1 MIIESVKS
9 LETLQNLIELQ
20 DEVTLLAM
28 VNSLKKS
35 DQAEMLSYILKAI
48 ENRRYE
54 DAKILIE
61 DFIRQSRQVA
71 ISYDPIVSAL
81 KVELHFQEGELNLLR
96 SERDDAAKTIEH
108 FRSKYH
114 NHLGNLIERVLYLR
128 KEKLRIQA
136 LSHPDMKKAYEA
148 ALKEYEEYHTLLE
161 TSITGII
168 YRLDDEELK
177 ELKRL
182 YRKAS
187 MICHPDR
194 VAEEQKEQAQQ
205 MFEELHE
212 AYVTNDIRKV
222 RLIAE
227 LLEKTGRFDLSFD
240 KYDDAGVLRIQIERV
255 VLGQEEMKA
264 EIDAVK
270 SSETYQTI
278 DAITEDWKAY
288 FERIGENYKSQI
300 TEIQNWLNLHSSMN

>member
-9 LETLQNLIELQ
+9 LETLQNLIALK
-20 DEVTLLAM
+20 DENTILAM

-35 DQAEMLSYILKAI
+35 DQAEMLSYILKAV
-48 ENRRYE
+48 ENQRYE
-54 DAKILIE
+54 DANILIE
-61 DFIRQSRQVA
+61 DFIRQSRQVS

-81 KVELHFQEGELNLLR
+81 KVELYFQEGKLNLLR

-114 NHLGNLIERVLYLR
+114 NHLGSLIERTLYLR
-128 KEKLRIQA
+128 KEKLRIQS
-136 LSHPDMKKAYEA
+136 LSHPDMKKSYEA
-148 ALKEYEEYHTLLE
+148 ALEEYEAYHSLLE
-161 TSITGII
+161 SSVIGII
-168 YRLDDEELK
+168 YKLKDEELI

-194 VAEEQKEQAQQ
+194 VADDQKENAQQ

-212 AYVTNDIRKV
+212 AYVMNDIRKV

-240 KYDDAGVLRIQIERV
+240 QYDDAGVLKIQIERV
-255 VLGQEEMKA
+255 LLEQENMEA
-264 EIDAVK
+264 EIDEVK
-270 SSETYQTI
+270 ASETYRTI
-278 DAITEDWKAY
+278 DLITESWKDY
-288 FERIGENYKSQI
+288 FSRIGENYKAQI
-300 TEIQNWLNLHSSMN
+300 SEMENWMNLHSSMN

>member
-20 DEVTLLAM
+20 DEETLLAM

-35 DQAEMLSYILKAI
+35 DQAKMLSYILKAI
-48 ENRRYE
+48 ENGRYD

-96 SERDDAAKTIEH
+96 SERDDAVKTIEH

-161 TSITGII
+161 TSIKGII

-194 VAEEQKEQAQQ
+194 VEEEQKEQAQQ

-212 AYVTNDIRKV
+212 AYVMNDIRKV
-222 RLIAE
+222 RLITE

-240 KYDDAGVLRIQIERV
+240 KYDDAGVLRVQIERV

-264 EIDAVK
+264 EIDSVK
-270 SSETYQTI
+270 ASDTYQTI
-278 DAITEDWKAY
+278 DAITEDWKDY
-288 FERIGENYKSQI
+288 FARIGENYQSQI

>member
-9 LETLQNLIELQ
+9 LETLQNLMELKNE
-20 DEVTLLAM
+20 DTLMAM

-35 DQAEMLSYILKAI
+35 DQAKPLSYILNAV
-48 ENRRYE
+48 ENQRYE
-54 DAKILIE
+54 DANILID

-71 ISYDPIVSAL
+71 ISYDPNVSAL

-96 SERDDAAKTIEH
+96 SERDEAVKMIEH

-114 NHLGNLIERVLYLR
+114 NQLGSLIERVLYLR

-136 LSHPDMKKAYEA
+136 LSHPNMKKAYEA
-148 ALKEYEEYHTLLE
+148 ALEEYEEYNALLE
-161 TSITGII
+161 SSIIGII
-168 YRLDDEELK
+168 YKLKDEEMI

-187 MICHPDR
+187 LICHPDR
-194 VAEEQKEQAQQ
+194 VADDQKEKAQH

-212 AYVTNDIRKV
+212 AYVMNDIRKV

-240 KYDDAGVLRIQIERV
+240 QYDDAGVLKVQIGRV
-255 VLGQEEMKA
+255 MLSQEEMKS
-264 EIDAVK
+264 EIDEVK
-270 SSETYQTI
+270 ASATYRTI
-278 DAITEDWKAY
+278 DNISEDWKDY
-288 FERIGENYKSQI
+288 FSRIGENYKSQI
-300 TEIQNWLNLHSSMN
+300 TEMENWLNLHSSMN